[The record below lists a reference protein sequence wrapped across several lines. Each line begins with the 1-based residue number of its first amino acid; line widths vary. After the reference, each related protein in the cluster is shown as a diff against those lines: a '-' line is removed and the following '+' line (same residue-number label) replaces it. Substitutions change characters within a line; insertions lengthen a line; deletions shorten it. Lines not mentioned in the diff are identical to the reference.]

1 MPIYKYVRF
10 FFVLSCLLAWQWA
23 SAQTVMFTDAGGR
36 ELELP
41 STISRVYCT
50 SPMGSIYVYTL
61 APEVLVGWNHRPTP
75 SELAYMTPAAR
86 ELPILGGWFGK
97 NGTANLETLLASEPD
112 IILSVGT
119 LGDTD
124 RAFADRIQ
132 SQTGIPVVMADNALD
147 ACPEVYDLLGR
158 LLDRLERAK
167 KLADYTREKY
177 QRISELSAT
186 IPEQERVRFYYA
198 EGLQGLETDSE
209 ISRHTESFRVAG
221 GRNVC
226 QIPGDS
232 GYGRSRVS
240 MEQILLW
247 QPAAIFIGRDKK
259 DDLTAPPKWI
269 LDRKWRALP
278 AFRHGR
284 VYQVPV
290 APFDWMDR
298 PPSVN
303 RIIGIQ
309 WAFYCM
315 YPDRADYDIISEV
328 RDFYKLFYHYEL
340 SRIEA
345 EKLLQNTI
353 ANLDHE

>member
-1 MPIYKYVRF
+1 MLKFIQLS
-10 FFVLSCLLAWQWA
+10 FVLCSLL
-23 SAQTVMFTDAGGR
+23 TVCWGTAETVKLMDAAGR

-41 STISRVYCT
+41 ANICRVYCT
-50 SPMGSIYVYTL
+50 SPMGAIFVYTL
-61 APEVLVGWNHRPTP
+61 APDVLVGWNHRPTP
-75 SELAYMTPAAR
+75 TELAFMTPAAR
-86 ELPILGGWFGK
+86 KLPILGGWFGK
-97 NGTANLETLLASEPD
+97 NGTANLETLLASAPD

-147 ACPEVYDLLGR
+147 ACPEVYTLLGR
-158 LLDRLERAK
+158 LLQRPERAQQ
-167 KLADYTREKY
+167 LADYTREKY
-177 QRISELSAT
+177 QQIVELSAA
-186 IPEQERVRFYYA
+186 IPESERVRFYYA
-198 EGLQGLETDSE
+198 EGLLGLETDSE

-226 QIPGDS
+226 KVLNES
-232 GYGRSRVS
+232 GFGRSRVS
-240 MEQILLW
+240 MEQILMW
-247 QPAAIFIGRDKK
+247 QPEAIFIGRDKQ
-259 DDLTAPPKWI
+259 DDLAAPPRWI
-269 LDRKWRALP
+269 LDRKWRSLP
-278 AFRHGR
+278 AFRQGR

-315 YPDRADYDIISEV
+315 YPDRADFDMISEI
-328 RDFYKLFYHYEL
+328 RRFYKLFYHYEL
-340 SRIEA
+340 SLLEA
-345 EKLLQNTI
+345 EKLLQNSI
-353 ANLDHE
+353 VDLNHE